1 MIIGETAGVP
11 PVRTPESLGSEVRS
25 TRARA
30 ALRESGVLRRF
41 DWPLFGSAV
50 ALSLIGAVMV
60 WSATRARTELTGGDP
75 QYFLKRHVLNL
86 IVGVVLAVVVTAL
99 DHKRIRALTPIVY
112 VLSFVGL
119 LAVLSPLGS
128 VVNGAR
134 SWIEL
139 GGGFSIQPAEFAKL
153 GLVMALALI
162 LAYRPAVRGSRS
174 MIAQIEDRRI
184 DDTRPGTR
192 QLLLALAAAALPMG
206 VITLLP
212 DLGSTM
218 VLVAITAGLVVIS
231 GVRLSRVAGLG
242 LALGVLGFAAV
253 KLHLLA
259 QHQLNRF
266 AAFADPNL
274 DPQGVGYN
282 THQAR
287 LAIGSGGVFGQGLFQ
302 GTQTNGQFVPE
313 QQTDFVF
320 TVIGEELGLVGG
332 LVVIGLFALLLWRA
346 CVIARQAGEPFPMLL
361 AGGVVCWFAFQMFEN
376 VGMTLGI
383 MPVAGIPLPF
393 VSYGGSS
400 MFANFMAIG
409 LLENVRLRSTAR

>member
-1 MIIGETAGVP
+1 MIIGETTGLP
-11 PVRTPESLGSEVRS
+11 PVRPAE
-25 TRARA
+25 TRRRA
-30 ALRESGVLRRF
+30 AVREGGTLRRF
-41 DWPLFGSAV
+41 DWPLFGSAL
-50 ALSLIGAVMV
+50 ALAAFGAVMV

-75 QYFLKRHVLNL
+75 QYFLKRHVLNAA
-86 IVGVVLAVVVTAL
+86 VGVALAAGVTAL
-99 DHKRIRALTPIVY
+99 DFKRLRALTSIVY
-112 VLSFVGL
+112 VLSFLGL
-119 LAVLSPLGS
+119 LAVLSPLGT

-139 GGGFSIQPAEFAKL
+139 GAGFSIQPAEFAKL
-153 GLVMALALI
+153 GVVMALALV
-162 LAYRPAVRGSRS
+162 LAHRPPVQRS
-174 MIAQIEDRRI
+174 KGLLAHIEDRRF
-184 DDTRPGTR
+184 DETRPDGR
-192 QLLLALAAAALPMG
+192 VLLLALAAAAVPMG
-206 VITLLP
+206 VISLLP

-218 VLVAITAGLVVIS
+218 VMLAITAGMVVIS
-231 GVRLSRVAGLG
+231 GVRLRRLALLGGLG
-242 LALGVLGFAAV
+242 AAGVLAVV

-266 AAFADPNL
+266 AAFADPDL

-287 LAIGSGGVFGQGLFQ
+287 LAIGSGGVFGQGLFH

-332 LVVIGLFALLLWRA
+332 LLVIALFAVLLWRG
-346 CVIARQAGEPFPMLL
+346 CVIARQATEAFPMLL

-400 MFANFMAIG
+400 MFANFIAIG
-409 LLENVRLRSTAR
+409 LLESVRLRSTAR